1 MDLRIYMATQKNKT
15 VGIRLDL
22 TAKKANRFDYDNTSV
37 ETRYSALE
45 SVLSEL
51 NNIKLEESDL
61 PVQLF
66 VNDHLYKNIINGYY
80 KYWILTGKTND
91 GEKIE
96 EEELA
101 LWQMFHEIYSA
112 YNLKIIIKSTY
123 EAKISESLKAM
134 EGKIASKGRNKGKKI
149 EISAIQK
156 LSDKYSKYC
165 MDEVKKLVGDG
176 NEVIEEDFAIA
187 E

>member
-112 YNLKIIIKSTY
+112 YNLKIIIKST
-123 EAKISESLKAM
+123 
-134 EGKIASKGRNKGKKI
+134 
-149 EISAIQK
+149 
-156 LSDKYSKYC
+156 
-165 MDEVKKLVGDG
+165 
-176 NEVIEEDFAIA
+176 
-187 E
+187 